1 MRTRSLRVWGAV
13 FVLWLLV
20 VGSSFAVVLSTYQVR
35 TQVNQLEQLRSEASD
50 LRVQWGR
57 FLLEQSTWG
66 SYKRIETL
74 AVERLQMQVPEGKQI
89 QIIIDD
95 RH

>member
-1 MRTRSLRVWGAV
+1 M
-13 FVLWLLV
+13 
-20 VGSSFAVVLSTYQVR
+20 LSTYQVR

-74 AVERLQMQVPEGKQI
+74 AVERLQMQVPEGEQI

>member
-1 MRTRSLRVWGAV
+1 M
-13 FVLWLLV
+13 
-20 VGSSFAVVLSTYQVR
+20 VLSTYQVR
-35 TQVNQLEQLRSEASD
+35 TQVDQLEKLRSEASD

-74 AVERLQMQVPEGKQI
+74 AVERLGMQVPEGEQI
-89 QIIIDD
+89 EIIVDD
-95 RH
+95 RY

>member
-1 MRTRSLRVWGAV
+1 MFL
-13 FVLWLLV
+13 LWLLV
-20 VGSSFAVVLSTYQVR
+20 IGSSFAVVLSTYQVR
-35 TQVNQLEQLRSEASD
+35 SQVNQLEQLRSEASD

-74 AVERLQMQVPEGKQI
+74 AVERLQMQVPEGEQI
-89 QIIIDD
+89 KIIIDD

>member
-1 MRTRSLRVWGAV
+1 M
-13 FVLWLLV
+13 
-20 VGSSFAVVLSTYQVR
+20 LSTYQVR

-66 SYKRIETL
+66 SYKRIEAL
-74 AVERLQMQVPEGKQI
+74 AVERLQMQVPEGEQI

>member
-1 MRTRSLRVWGAV
+1 M
-13 FVLWLLV
+13 
-20 VGSSFAVVLSTYQVR
+20 VLSTYQVR
-35 TQVNQLEQLRSEASD
+35 SQVNQLEQLRSEASD

-74 AVERLQMQVPEGKQI
+74 AVERLQMQVPEGEQI
-89 QIIIDD
+89 KIIIDD

>member
-1 MRTRSLRVWGAV
+1 V
-13 FVLWLLV
+13 FLLWLLV
-20 VGSSFAVVLSTYQVR
+20 IGSSFAVVLSTYQVR
-35 TQVNQLEQLRSEASD
+35 SQVNQLEQLRSEASD

-74 AVERLQMQVPEGKQI
+74 AVERLQMQVPEGEQI
-89 QIIIDD
+89 KIIIDD